1 MHHKTADAEQTTGRV
16 IHWARWYDLLGS
28 AISLGHDRQIRE
40 KLLQLSAPQPGEK
53 LLDVG
58 CGTGAIT
65 LAVKSKVPQIVAHGI
80 DASPEMI
87 EMARGKAVNARFD
100 IDFQVALIEKV
111 RSRTRA
117 STS

>member
-65 LAVKSKVPQIVAHGI
+65 LAVKSKVPQIVAHG
-80 DASPEMI
+80 AQCVHTR
-87 EMARGKAVNARFD
+87 RGAAFAGPSGSQQMHR
-100 IDFQVALIEKV
+100 
-111 RSRTRA
+111 RRRW
-117 STS
+117 

>member
-58 CGTGAIT
+58 CGTGKFAPSGAAKPWTAPRPALVSVIP
-65 LAVKSKVPQIVAHGI
+65 LSSA
-80 DASPEMI
+80 ASAM
-87 EMARGKAVNARFD
+87 
-100 IDFQVALIEKV
+100 
-111 RSRTRA
+111 SSRA
-117 STS
+117 SRSVPSA